1 MSRKEDKKYF
11 CTLDIVKGKL
21 RSEIFGEHSLSC

>member
-1 MSRKEDKKYF
+1 MSRKDTRNT
-11 CTLDIVKGKL
+11 CTLDIVEGKL